1 LSTKD
6 IKSAWK
12 LLPTTVGVLL
22 VTDNNSIHGITINS
36 FFSVS
41 IEFSIL
47 AISLSNYSSTKSF
60 IDDNKGFS
68 LSILSCGQESYANF
82 FSKKNKDL
90 VPNNFE
96 FLKNNKG
103 VNYIKD
109 SSVVFFC
116 DPKSAEIVEDHTIIF
131 CKIVDVDFTD
141 NEPLIWKF

>member
-47 AISLSNYSSTKSF
+47 AISLSNDSNTKSL

-68 LSILSCGQESYANF
+68 LSILSYGQESYANF
-82 FSKKNKDL
+82 FSKKNKDII
-90 VPNNFE
+90 PNNFE

-103 VNYIKD
+103 INYIKD

-131 CKIVDVDFTD
+131 CKIDDVDFTD